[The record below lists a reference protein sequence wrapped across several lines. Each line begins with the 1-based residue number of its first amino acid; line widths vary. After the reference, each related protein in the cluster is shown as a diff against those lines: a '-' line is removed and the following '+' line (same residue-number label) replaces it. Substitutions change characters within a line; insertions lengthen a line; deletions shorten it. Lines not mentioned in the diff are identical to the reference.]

1 KSNLYTSLN
10 AFDQTGIVIN
20 NNYRRY
26 IFQLNSD
33 TEIRDNIRFGNSL
46 KLNYDLKEQ
55 GEMNINNAILSL
67 PTQPIFRDNGNYSGQ
82 IGQPIYS
89 GDIENPIGKANIVV
103 NSTEGYNLQGSVF
116 GELDLF
122 KNFTFKTL
130 FGAEANFWFGRTW
143 SPAYSWD
150 SDIAPNAYL
159 FEGSN
164 RSLTLLW
171 DNTLTYQKELG
182 DNGSSFTGVI
192 GTSAQENQ
200 FKFLSG
206 SIQKFS
212 SESTQ
217 QINNGVEQPT
227 INGSGSEWALFSY
240 FARAQ
245 Y

>member
-1 KSNLYTSLN
+1 
-10 AFDQTGIVIN
+10 
-20 NNYRRY
+20 
-26 IFQLNSD
+26 
-33 TEIRDNIRFGNSL
+33 
-46 KLNYDLKEQ
+46 
-55 GEMNINNAILSL
+55 
-67 PTQPIFRDNGNYSGQ
+67 
-82 IGQPIYS
+82 
-89 GDIENPIGKANIVV
+89 
-103 NSTEGYNLQGSVF
+103 
-116 GELDLF
+116 
-122 KNFTFKTL
+122 
-130 FGAEANFWFGRTW
+130 
-143 SPAYSWD
+143 
-150 SDIAPNAYL
+150 
-159 FEGSN
+159 GSN

-245 Y
+245 YDFRNKYYLTATVRRDGSSRFGEGNKYGTFPSASAAWRISEENFLQDSQSINDLKLR